1 MKGGKWILLGIT
13 IIILIGAIYFY
24 NNTSSIVENDS
35 INRTNEV
42 EVKGIQNL
50 NKSNSEDET
59 SPEAILMK
67 AISAEGNTDISQVLK
82 YMDEV
87 DYNEFEDIYGEN
99 SVIELLEWLGNQDIS
114 KKEDILIL
122 INSIDNFYGK
132 EYFFYIKSLSNAYI
146 DSKFEFIRALAEVP
160 ERLEDIGYALNYM
173 GVYNLE
179 GQNMWK
185 DLDKIA
191 NSKELNEEERQIGM
205 DLIYFYSECST

>member
-13 IIILIGAIYFY
+13 IIILIGGAIYFY

-59 SPEAILMK
+59 SPPEAILMK

-122 INSIDNFYGK
+122 INSIDNFMEK
-132 EYFFYIKSLSNAYI
+132 NIFFLY
-146 DSKFEFIRALAEVP
+146 
-160 ERLEDIGYALNYM
+160 
-173 GVYNLE
+173 
-179 GQNMWK
+179 
-185 DLDKIA
+185 
-191 NSKELNEEERQIGM
+191 
-205 DLIYFYSECST
+205 

>member
-59 SPEAILMK
+59 SPPEAILMK

-132 EYFFYIKSLSNAYI
+132 EYFFSILK
-146 DSKFEFIRALAEVP
+146 
-160 ERLEDIGYALNYM
+160 
-173 GVYNLE
+173 VYL
-179 GQNMWK
+179 MP
-185 DLDKIA
+185 I
-191 NSKELNEEERQIGM
+191 
-205 DLIYFYSECST
+205 